1 LAESGGE
8 IGGNTIDECCVA
20 TCCGPA
26 MKRNDM
32 MLPNLIIIGAMKCG
46 TTSLHEYLNLHPQ
59 ICMSRVKEPAFFIEE
74 HTWHKGLDWYR
85 SIFPNPALVMG
96 ESSTSY
102 TKYPT
107 FKGVPERMV
116 SILPDA
122 KLIYLVRDP
131 VERIVSQY
139 VHMVAYHGENR
150 SIEEAVRGESNDY
163 ILYSRYFLQLSKFLD
178 YYPLERICIVSFE
191 DLRKDKRKTMCKLF
205 EFLGVDTSFESERF
219 EQVHNRSAEKRR
231 PNHLKRLLRNIR
243 GFSRLERHVP
253 WLFNSAIERPRLDE
267 SLKQRLIGALHKD
280 IVEFKMVTG
289 LSFDSWCL

>member
-1 LAESGGE
+1 
-8 IGGNTIDECCVA
+8 
-20 TCCGPA
+20 
-26 MKRNDM
+26 

-59 ICMSRVKEPAFFIEE
+59 ICMSRIKEPQFFIEE
-74 HTWHKGLDWYR
+74 RTWHKGLDWYR
-85 SIFPNPALVMG
+85 SIFPSPALVMG

-107 FKGVPERMV
+107 FKGVPERMASV
-116 SILPDA
+116 VPDA

-139 VHMVAYHGENR
+139 VHMVAWHGENR
-150 SIEEAVRGESNDY
+150 SIKKALREEGNDY
-163 ILYSRYFLQLSKFLD
+163 ILYSKYFFQLSKFLD
-178 YYPLERICIVSFE
+178 YYPQERICIVAFE

-219 EQVHNRSAEKRR
+219 EQVHNRSAERR
-231 PNHLKRLLRNIR
+231 IPNHLRQLLRNVR

-253 WLFNSAIERPRLDE
+253 WLFSSAIKKPHLDE
-267 SLKQRLIGALHKD
+267 FMKQSLIEALHKD
-280 IVEFKMVTG
+280 IDEFKRVTG
-289 LSFDSWCL
+289 HSFDSWCI